1 MSSRRERRGRSAG
14 ARRAS
19 RAPIC
24 TGAAAWYLGAGVLAF
39 AALVGLV
46 LLLRP
51 SMPQPGADAGAPG
64 RLEARPA
71 MIDLGR
77 VPFDRLVE
85 ARYELVNTGGQ
96 PVRLLGAPAVK
107 TLDGC

>member
-1 MSSRRERRGRSAG
+1 MSSRRERRSRGA
-14 ARRAS
+14 ARRAG
-19 RAPIC
+19 RAR
-24 TGAAAWYLGAGVLAF
+24 AWSSAVAWYLGAGALAF
-39 AALVGLV
+39 AILVGLA

-51 SMPQPGADAGAPG
+51 STPQPVADAGEPG

-77 VPFDRLVE
+77 VPFDRPVE

-107 TLDGC
+107 TLEGC